1 MARTVR
7 GYTAY
12 NKSVLMRGMTV
23 HAKNVIMPDLL
34 AMLTRVAQDIVAAI
48 DSGSYIPEWTANL
61 HDATGVAI
69 YNDGAVQ
76 RFIPTKKAAKKTKS
90 GFGGVHHYDIDGAE
104 FLQRTI
110 TDAATT
116 FSKGLWFVVIS
127 AVPYAYYIDQSGS
140 PRGRGTGFF
149 KKTHEDA
156 LREILAGLR
165 PIASDVST
173 STGTSL

>member
-1 MARTVR
+1 
-7 GYTAY
+7 
-12 NKSVLMRGMTV
+12 MRGLTV

-69 YNDGAVQ
+69 YNDGMVQ
-76 RFIPTKKAAKKTKS
+76 KFLPTKKATKKTKS
-90 GFGGVHHYDIDGAE
+90 GFGGVNHYDIDGSE

-110 TDAATT
+110 AEAATT

-140 PRGRGTGFF
+140 PRGRGQNFF
-149 KKTHEDA
+149 KKTHKDA
-156 LREILAGLR
+156 VAEILAGLR
-165 PIASDVST
+165 PIDPNVST

>member
-1 MARTVR
+1 MATGR
-7 GYTAY
+7 GYIAY
-12 NKSVLMRGMTV
+12 NRSVLMRGLTV
-23 HAKNVIMPDLL
+23 HAKNVIMPDLF

-69 YNDGAVQ
+69 YNNGVAVK
-76 RFIPTKKAAKKTKS
+76 FLPTKKATKNSHS
-90 GFGGVHHYDIDGAE
+90 GFGGEAHYDINGAE

-110 TDAATT
+110 ADAATT

-140 PRGRGTGFF
+140 PKGRGVGFF

-156 LREILAGLR
+156 VREILAGLR

-173 STGTSL
+173 SIGTSL